1 MEDTQASPPSSLAQ
15 PAPTKKKSNWRP
27 EEDEILVGVLGE
39 QKAAGF
45 QTDNGEFHPDAYN
58 AAAARLGTKGFSR
71 NNSQCS
77 IRFTGLKKDFKEV
90 KELREK
96 SGFGWDAARNVA
108 TAGEDV
114 WEKLLQKKPKLGK
127 WKRKSFPLYDEL
139 EALLENQIA
148 TGSTAF
154 HPGDAHNTLLKAVGD
169 DDDDDGDG
177 EDKDD
182 QTVPQTP
189 APTRRPLA
197 PTSSSDS
204 ISTSIKKRT
213 AATPDPSERPSKRIH
228 GRKPTHSDAGYEV
241 ADALRDLARSA
252 AGEAIDPSMQSPV
265 RRRRAIQC
273 IQEDGELSENEMTEA
288 FKLIR
293 RQTSIG
299 DTYLAISNVSLRT
312 RFLQSEIE
320 DARFGSQN

>member
-1 MEDTQASPPSSLAQ
+1 MEETQASPSSSLPQ
-15 PAPTKKKSNWRP
+15 PAPSKKKTNWRL
-27 EEDEILVGVLGE
+27 EEDELLVGVLGE

-45 QTDNGEFHPDAYN
+45 QTDNGGFHPDAYN
-58 AAAARLGTKGFSR
+58 AAAAKLGMKGFSR

-96 SGFGWDAARNVA
+96 SGFGWDATRNVA

-148 TGSTAF
+148 TESTAF
-154 HPGDAHNTLLKAVGD
+154 HPEDAHNTTAVGD
-169 DDDDDGDG
+169 DDDDDNG
-177 EDKDD
+177 EDK
-182 QTVPQTP
+182 TP

-204 ISTSIKKRT
+204 ISASIKKR
-213 AATPDPSERPSKRIH
+213 AATTPDPSERPSKRIH

-241 ADALRDLARSA
+241 ANALRDLARSA

-273 IQEDGELSENEMTEA
+273 IQEDGELSESEMTEA
-288 FKLIR
+288 FKLIH
-293 RQTSIG
+293 RQTSVG

-320 DARFGSQN
+320 DAHFGSQN